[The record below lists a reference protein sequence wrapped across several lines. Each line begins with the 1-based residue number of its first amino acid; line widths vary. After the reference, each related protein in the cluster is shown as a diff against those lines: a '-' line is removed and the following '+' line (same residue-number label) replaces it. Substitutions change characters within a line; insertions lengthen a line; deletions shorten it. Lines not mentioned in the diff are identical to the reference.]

1 MRSPRFPD
9 EVSAVYHRHAPFRC
23 VLMCV
28 ALACPSVLAA
38 QSQDPT
44 VALTVDR
51 GRPLHVA
58 LDARTRV
65 KQVGQDV
72 AGTLVDPVYAY
83 DRIVIPAGTPVR
95 GHVVQLVEPSR
106 WARIRAMSTGDFSPH
121 RRVVLAFD
129 ALVLDAGVERPIDTV
144 VTNEIATSRAHP
156 RAGRPQRRCG
166 AFGRNAAA
174 RLVAAPGRRRRKRA
188 STRLSTKSR
197 APDKLARLEA
207 VAIEQL
213 PYHPQY
219 LTKGAVYTAQLSSPV
234 DFGSAVPVSSAGDSA
249 PRPGSV
255 LTAQLLTHINSR
267 TSTRGTPIEAVVT
280 EPVFSEDH
288 QLILAEGTRLT
299 GQVTW
304 TKGARWFHHNG
315 QLRFLFERVQAPG
328 QASEPQLAS
337 LHAAQTSADDRVRI
351 DEEGGTSITNSKTR
365 FIVPALALLSLRRG
379 LDGGDHDGDSNLQG
393 SGSSGKAR
401 GTGLG
406 GLIGLRFTGLVLG
419 RASQPV
425 GIALTAWGAARTVY
439 KNILSRGKEVD
450 FPADTPLQ
458 LQLAPARAK

>member
-23 VLMCV
+23 VLMCA

-38 QSQDPT
+38 QSQGPT

-65 KQVGQDV
+65 KQVGQAV

-83 DRIVIPAGTPVR
+83 DRIVIPAGTAVR

-121 RRVVLAFD
+121 RRVVLQFD
-129 ALVLDAGVERPIDTV
+129 VLVLDTGETPIETV
-144 VTNEIATSRAHP
+144 VTNEIARPARTSAP
-156 RAGRPQRRCG
+156 AE
-166 AFGRNAAA
+166 RNADAA
-174 RLVAAPGRRRRKRA
+174 PSGNVAHDWSRRLVADAKAREHA
-188 STRLSTKSR
+188 ALNEVR

-234 DFGSAVPVSSAGDSA
+234 DFGSAVPLSLAGASA
-249 PRPGSV
+249 PQPGSV

-267 TSTRGTPIEAVVT
+267 TSARGTPIEAVVT
-280 EPVFSEDH
+280 EPVLSQDH

-328 QASEPQLAS
+328 QTSEPLLAS

-351 DEEGGTSITNSKTR
+351 DEEGGTSISNSKTR
-365 FIVPALALLSLRRG
+365 FIAPALALLSLRRG
-379 LDGGDHDGDSNLQG
+379 LDHGDHDSDSNLSG

-425 GIALTAWGAARTVY
+425 GIALTVWGASRTIY
-439 KNILSRGKEVD
+439 TNILSRGKEVD
-450 FPADTPLQ
+450 FPSDTPIQ

>member
-1 MRSPRFPD
+1 
-9 EVSAVYHRHAPFRC
+9 
-23 VLMCV
+23 
-28 ALACPSVLAA
+28 
-38 QSQDPT
+38 
-44 VALTVDR
+44 VDR

-65 KQVGQDV
+65 QRVGQAV
-72 AGTLVDPVYAY
+72 TGTLVDPVYAY
-83 DRIVIPAGTPVR
+83 DRIVVPAGTAVR
-95 GHVVQLVEPSR
+95 GHVVELVQPSR

-121 RRVVLAFD
+121 RRVVLTFD
-129 ALVLDAGVERPIDTV
+129 ALVLDARVERPIDTV
-144 VTNEIATSRAHP
+144 VTSEIA
-156 RAGRPQRRCG
+156 RPTRSLAPADRGANADQQPQGVHDWSQRLIDT
-166 AFGRNAAA
+166 AKAKEHAA
-174 RLVAAPGRRRRKRA
+174 LNEV
-188 STRLSTKSR
+188 R

-234 DFGSAVPVSSAGDSA
+234 DFGSAVPASSADPGTA
-249 PRPGSV
+249 PQPGSV
-255 LTAQLLTHINSR
+255 LTAQLLTHVNSR

-280 EPVFSEDH
+280 EPVFSKDH

-304 TKGARWFHHNG
+304 TKGARRFHHNG

-328 QASEPQLAS
+328 QASEPLLAS
-337 LHAAQTSADDRVRI
+337 LHAAQTGADDRVRI

-365 FIVPALALLSLRRG
+365 FIAPALALLSLRRG
-379 LDGGDHDGDSNLQG
+379 LDHGDHDGENNPTA
-393 SGSSGKAR
+393 SGSSGGAR

-406 GLIGLRFTGLVLG
+406 GLIGVRLSGLVLG
-419 RASQPV
+419 RASRPV

-439 KNILSRGKEVD
+439 KNILARGKEVD
-450 FPADTPLQ
+450 FPADTPIQ

>member
-1 MRSPRFPD
+1 MRIPRLPD
-9 EVSAVYHRHAPFRC
+9 EVSAVCYRRVIFRC
-23 VLMCV
+23 ILIGV
-28 ALACPSVLAA
+28 ALAWPSVVAA

-51 GRPLHVA
+51 GRPLHVT

-65 KQVGQDV
+65 ERVGQAV

-95 GHVVQLVEPSR
+95 GHVVELVQPSK

-121 RRVVLAFD
+121 RRVVLGFD
-129 ALVLDAGVERPIDTV
+129 TLVLDAGVERPIDTV
-144 VTNEIATSRAHP
+144 VTSEIARPARSLAPADRGANADQQPQGVHDWAH
-156 RAGRPQRRCG
+156 
-166 AFGRNAAA
+166 
-174 RLVAAPGRRRRKRA
+174 RLVDTAKAKEHAAVNGA
-188 STRLSTKSR
+188 H

-207 VAIEQL
+207 AAIEQL

-234 DFGSAVPVSSAGDSA
+234 DFGSAVPVSSAGAGTA

-379 LDGGDHDGDSNLQG
+379 LDGGDHDGESNLQG
-393 SGSSGKAR
+393 SGSGKAR